1 MKRRIHI
8 DELKLGMRVVELDR
22 PWLDSPFLFQ
32 GFTVNTLD
40 ELNQVR
46 RLCEYVF
53 VEDDAPAEA
62 AETAARRAEAGAR
75 VQVRAE
81 PVAAA
86 GGGDAVALEQE
97 LDTARG
103 VYKSALDG
111 VRTVTRALRS
121 GHMFSSETVRR
132 TVEDIVAS
140 VLRNSSALL
149 WFAQL
154 KSRRGYAALH
164 AINVAVYAVALGRHL
179 GLPEPALVELGVGAL
194 LHDVGKLRLPPA
206 LLTKRGPLSAA
217 ERRALERHPV
227 LGFRLLEHAP
237 EIPRSA
243 LLVALQHH
251 EACDGSGYPR
261 GIGGGRIHEY
271 ARIVAVVDRYDNL
284 TSDRPQ
290 HDGVSPQSA
299 VKSLYELRGGVLDE
313 GLVDAF
319 IQFLG
324 LYPVGSL
331 VELSSGEVGIVIG
344 SNPRQRLRPKVLI
357 VMNERKERALPLR
370 VVDLQHTRRLRSGG
384 AYGIRRALDP
394 HSYGLDLN
402 PYIQGYK
409 ARSLGG
415 V

>member
-32 GFTVNTLD
+32 GFTVNTVD

-46 RLCEYVF
+46 QLCEYVF
-53 VEDDAPAEA
+53 IEDDAPVAEA
-62 AETAARRAEAGAR
+62 AGSRAHSNPGARIEVRADPVAGA
-75 VQVRAE
+75 
-81 PVAAA
+81 
-86 GGGDAVALEQE
+86 GGEAVALEQE

-103 VYKSALDG
+103 VYKSALEG
-111 VRTVTRALRS
+111 VRVMARDLRS
-121 GHMFSSETVRR
+121 GRMFSSETVRR
-132 TVEDIVAS
+132 TVEGIVSS

-154 KSRRGYAALH
+154 QSREGYAALH

-194 LHDVGKLRLPPA
+194 LHDVGKLKLPPA
-206 LLTKRGPLSAA
+206 LLAKTGRLSAA
-217 ERRALERHPV
+217 ERQALERHPV

-237 EIPRSA
+237 DIPRSA

-261 GIGGGRIHEY
+261 GISAGRIHEY

-290 HDGVSPQSA
+290 RDGVSPQSA
-299 VKSLYELRGGVLDE
+299 VKTLYELRGRVLDE

-357 VMNERKERALPLR
+357 VMNERKERALPMR
-370 VVDLQHTRRLRSGG
+370 IVDLQRTRRLHGGG
-384 AYGIRRALDP
+384 AYDIRRALDP
-394 HSYGLDLN
+394 HSYGMDLN
-402 PYIQGYK
+402 PYIKGYK
-409 ARSLGG
+409 ARSLSAA
-415 V
+415 